1 MNKSTNSRCLQR
13 VQPSKIKPNQTRPY
27 HQIPGTDILEL
38 TKLTIP
44 ASKSSKD
51 QKYFDD
57 VQIEDTSL
65 KVEIE
70 AQRKHK

>member
-13 VQPSKIKPNQTRPY
+13 VQPSKIKPNQTKPN